1 MTTINQL
8 SLTVAISDGDK
19 LPLYQAGQQD
29 TRAVSMS
36 QVAAYVQSAIEG
48 EPDEVIYAISVVGST
63 FTVAAL
69 PTTVGGSVWVQLTLS
84 GPATAGT
91 VILPGVDD
99 RVPGQEVR
107 ITCTQSVTSLTINGN
122 GATVAGGP
130 TSLAA
135 NGFFTLSY
143 DNISNN
149 WFRVS

>member
-8 SLTVAISDGDK
+8 ATTVAVSGSDK
-19 LPLYQAGQQD
+19 LPLYQAGQED
-29 TRAVSMS
+29 TRAVTVT
-36 QVAAYVQSAIEG
+36 QLAAYVRSDIEG
-48 EPDEVIYAISVVGST
+48 DPDEIIYALSVIGST

-69 PTTVGGSVWVQLTLS
+69 PATAGSSVWAQLTLS

-107 ITCTQSVTSLTINGN
+107 ITCTQAVAALTINGN

-143 DNISNN
+143 DSISNI
-149 WFRVS
+149 WYRVG